1 MHENQRVEK
10 KKKRDH
16 QCQIKDPMAT
26 CGHRNIEMKC
36 QDNSNSTMKDDIWL
50 LQGFSI
56 ENVCNAVVWYFLIIF
71 IFIKL
76 LNNF

>member
-36 QDNSNSTMKDDIWL
+36 QDNSNSSMKDDI
-50 LQGFSI
+50 
-56 ENVCNAVVWYFLIIF
+56 
-71 IFIKL
+71 
-76 LNNF
+76 